1 MNSAAGR
8 RCAVPI
14 LGSWVT
20 LRRAGGAVR
29 TRTPHGAR
37 PKSSKLPSR
46 PSPSPATTGALREIA
61 RQLDLSFT
69 SPRHHFPSKEELLI
83 AVLENADN
91 REQEPFERD
100 LLHSGLIEAVVA
112 LAERNL
118 AKPESLRL
126 LAVMS
131 AEASSTSHPAHVW
144 FVERYGR
151 VRALVEKSIR
161 SDVAQ
166 GRLPA
171 DTDAAEAAHAFVAL
185 WDGLQLQWLIDP
197 SFDLVAAL
205 RKGLRALLG
214 QTP

>member
-1 MNSAAGR
+1 MGDPAATAGR
-8 RCAVPI
+8 RGPYANTARRKAEIVEAAERAFAV
-14 LGSWVT
+14 
-20 LRRAGGAVR
+20 AGY
-29 TRTPHGAR
+29 HG
-37 PKSSKLPSR
+37 
-46 PSPSPATTGALREIA
+46 GALREIA

-69 SPRHHFPSKEELLI
+69 SLRHHFPTKEELLI

-91 REQEPFERD
+91 REKESFERD
-100 LLHSGLIEAVVA
+100 LLHSGLIDAVIA

-126 LAVMS
+126 LAVLS

-144 FVERYGR
+144 FVERYDR

-161 SDVAQ
+161 SDIAQ

-171 DTDAAEAAHAFVAL
+171 NTQAAEAAYAFVAL